1 MYLVFRIRS
10 NCPDPYPTK
19 KCHKTRS
26 KYNKIYYIYLLLFT
40 VLRGKR
46 NNKLGMKHSKLIFL
60 TKKILNTKFKKERK
74 NYYFKNLPIF
84 YIKKP
89 ESQHCLY
96 RPVFVLYGSVTGS
109 SVKSEYGYG
118 SSLFLYPV

>member
-1 MYLVFRIRS
+1 MEYVCTVYLVFRIRS

-74 NYYFKNLPIF
+74 NYYFKNL
-84 YIKKP
+84 
-89 ESQHCLY
+89 
-96 RPVFVLYGSVTGS
+96 
-109 SVKSEYGYG
+109 
-118 SSLFLYPV
+118 FLY